1 MKRLLILSFLFALV
15 IPAFSQQVTPETLIK
30 RQKRK
35 GLTVKEWNTVS
46 GSKQA
51 FLDHVTTYDSLGRKI
66 EEIEYASYGQKS
78 RVVCE
83 YVDPLDPASKVSRE
97 IEYNDRDKVA
107 RIKKYEYNEDGSKKR
122 QYNYYPNGKLE
133 SVKEYELIFR

>member
-1 MKRLLILSFLFALV
+1 MLALV

-35 GLTVKEWNTVS
+35 GLTIKEWNTQA
-46 GSKQA
+46 GAKQA

-66 EEIEYASYGQKS
+66 EEIEYAAYGQKS
-78 RVVCE
+78 RLVCE
-83 YVDPLDPASKVSRE
+83 YVDPLDPASKVLRE
-97 IEYNDRDKVA
+97 IEYNDRDKVT

-133 SVKEYELIFR
+133 SVKEFELIYR

>member
-1 MKRLLILSFLFALV
+1 MKKFLIMAFLFALA

-35 GLTVKEWNTVS
+35 GLTVKEWNTMT

-51 FLDHVTTYDSLGRKI
+51 FLDHVTSYDSLGRKI

-78 RVVCE
+78 RVVSE
-83 YVDPLDPASKVSRE
+83 YVDPLDPASKVLRE
-97 IEYNDRDKVA
+97 IEYNDRDKVT